1 MSDVSAKSGPTERG
15 DRQKSVVSVEWF
27 PRPKPRAHATVA
39 GTLARMAI
47 GAAAGGVLFR
57 LGHTKLAI
65 VAWSIT
71 GLVGGASLVS
81 PAAQAAIA
89 RGLAW
94 VGRAA
99 GSLVGTVLLTLV
111 YLLVL
116 TPARLFGRLTGRDEL
131 RLRDEVLPSYYEPCD
146 TAERKVRHARD
157 MFATEV
163 LRPRRGSLV
172 AVVVAGAVLLGLA
185 EILLRA
191 QGFGPGAVVY
201 TADARAGYYPS
212 PNQKLDRYGGRVLTN
227 SFGMRAPDFP
237 AEKPAGKFRILML
250 GDSTLWGGSYVD
262 QEQLYA
268 RILDRKLD
276 EHVGADDVEVL
287 NMGVNGWGP
296 FHERGYVETFG
307 TFDADLVMICLP
319 HDDVDRDKYTLM
331 SLPFFSEGRAP
342 RFALEEV
349 MMHTMWRYRRGR
361 ITLDSEWRKRQRVLG
376 IAEYGRLATYLITG
390 DAGPDAAG
398 PPPQTKVGGAEVF
411 MEILPSREVGMGGES
426 ESDVEVDVV
435 TKLKALLTERG
446 AVVHY
451 PAGIF
456 KDKGKLE
463 DLYHDEVHLHWKG
476 HEVYGQFLFERV
488 SQDSKRFAEWLGRRQ
503 TKKAP

>member
-212 PNQKLDRYGGRVLTN
+212 PNQKLDRYGGRVVTN

-296 FHERGYVETFG
+296 FHERGYVEAFG
-307 TFDADLVMICLP
+307 TFGADLVLVCLP
-319 HDDVDRDKYTLM
+319 HDDVDRDRYTLM
-331 SLPFFSEGRAP
+331 SLPYFAEGRAP

-349 MMHTMWRYRRGR
+349 MMHTMWRFRRGR
-361 ITLDSEWRKRQRVLG
+361 ITLDGKWRERQRELG
-376 IAEYGRLATYLITG
+376 IQEYDRLAALLLTG
-390 DAGPDAAG
+390 ESDDEIAG
-398 PPPQTKVGGAEVF
+398 PPPKTKLGGAEVF
-411 MEILPSREVGMGGES
+411 FEILPSRSVGLGGKPDEP
-426 ESDVEVDVV
+426 VEADIVERM
-435 TKLKALLTERG
+435 TKVLSARG
-446 AVVHY
+446 VPVHY
-451 PAGIF
+451 PAGLF
-456 KDKGKLE
+456 AGKGKT
-463 DLYHDEVHLHWKG
+463 DHLYHDDCHLHWQG
-476 HEVYGQFLFERV
+476 HAVYADYLFDRITKT
-488 SQDSKRFAEWLGRRQ
+488 SARFTSWTAQRTREPR
-503 TKKAP
+503 